1 MNAQVVVGGYAC
13 RLPESDSPEE
23 FWSNLIAGRDMVTED
38 ARRWTP
44 GLYDTPPRFGKL
56 KDIAHFDARFFEVHP
71 KQAHKMDPQLR
82 LLLATGYEA
91 IRCAGFVPE
100 ELRGAAAGVYVG
112 ACASEADTLFS
123 RRPDGITGY
132 ENTGCARSMFANR
145 LSFFFDFRG
154 PSLNVDTACSSAL
167 VALDAAARALAAGE
181 CDYALVA
188 GANLILNPSSS
199 VGFARL
205 KMLSPDGTGR
215 AFDAEANGYVR
226 AEGIVAL
233 FLARA
238 ERARRVIASVLG
250 SGVNNDGYTQEGI
263 TFPSGAAQ
271 SRLLQSVYA
280 RAGVEPRSVAY
291 VEAHGTGT
299 RAGDPQEANAL
310 AEIFCGD
317 RDAPLLVG
325 SVKSNMGHAEGAA
338 GLVGALKVLLAME
351 HGTIPANLHFRTPNP
366 DIPALLDGR
375 LAVVAE
381 HQPWRG
387 GVAGINSFGFGGTNA
402 HVILRDELARSAE
415 PVCVCPAVPVAARTE
430 AGLESLLVQ
439 AGSPTLSPGQAALLA
454 SVANAPI
461 ATHPFR
467 GAALRSAGG
476 EAAALR
482 GAAVTA
488 RPALWWVFP
497 GVGAQWPGMGKALLE
512 IEPCREALA
521 RCGEA
526 LCDTGIDLTR
536 LLTSADDEALRDV
549 TSMLVGLTAVQVA
562 LVDLLRAAG
571 LEPEGLVGHSLGEIA
586 CGYAD
591 GAIDAA
597 QAVLAAYWR
606 GRAITEAPATRGQM
620 AAVALDWN
628 TAAALCGDGVT
639 AACHNGARSV
649 TVSGDPAALDSLLA
663 RLSARGVDARVVDSA
678 GIAYHAPGMAA
689 AAPAYRTALA
699 PLIPAPR
706 TRSPRWVSTSALPGE
721 EAPQCDAEYFVNN
734 LCRPVRFAEALA
746 GIPAGAVIMEVG
758 AHALLRRPI
767 AETRADCRTI
777 GLMNRE
783 RAGVA
788 PVYEALARAYTLG
801 IDVAWTRLL
810 GVSYPL
816 AAPCQ
821 VPGLCQWDDTQAWE
835 VPTFADYGGDADQR
849 FTIDLRSEESA
860 YIADHCIQGKVLFP
874 AVGYLCLVWRTL
886 AQLARVPIERLPVQF
901 DDVTFHRATA
911 ITPEVPVTLAVRYLA
926 ATRRFEVVCGDELIA
941 SGTAVAGAAVTWPAP
956 SEPRAAA
963 DPLMLATADIYKE
976 LRLRGYQYGRAFQG
990 LRAASADA
998 TLFHAAWN
1006 GNWVTYLD
1014 ALLQG
1019 PLLASPRVTAVP
1031 TYLRRLVL
1039 DPTRQP
1045 AAEAIPATYD
1055 AVLARVVAPA
1065 VVLED
1070 CRGAVLPRARGG
1082 DQPSLLRHAFAP
1094 YHAAADWDAA
1104 TAREVAEYCA
1114 VVTGFVVTSTLD
1126 ILRAAKTSDR
1136 ALPAHLARLEALL
1149 ARESVAPPGAAEI
1162 ERFCEHPRG
1171 LMLRLARH
1179 VHADP
1184 GALLADPVARIVGFE
1199 EYNAMYRE
1207 DMGLSDLYGPH
1218 DLGVLVDTALENT
1231 AFGRPARIAE
1241 VGAGTGG
1248 ITAHLLPRL
1257 RSADDRYF
1265 ITDVSAGFFENLRS
1279 LLAEYDAVT
1288 QFAVWDVG
1296 APAPAELGPP
1306 LDLIVAS
1313 NVLHAAPNLRAALG
1327 HVRDALADQGFFLL
1341 HEVTHGY
1348 AGMLGVWGF
1357 LEQVW
1362 RFDDPSDRSHGA
1374 LLSSAQWRL
1383 VLEEC
1388 GFDVVATRD
1397 DGLALTL
1404 FLCRKRPR
1412 AALEQHVLRLTG
1424 DFSQDLPAIQ
1434 ASLAGLEA
1442 TPAARLWLEAEE
1454 REAPGLLGLLLCAR
1468 REPGGER
1475 VRALFADDLARL
1487 SDPERER
1494 IYRLDLAQNV
1504 VRDSVWGA
1512 LRHLPLAM
1520 SEAIATTNVQ
1530 FAIQP
1535 GDLGSL
1541 GWERGPV
1548 WRDDD
1553 HAYQAHFLALNFK
1566 DVMLATG
1573 RLSPEVFG
1581 QDIATA
1587 MGGEFSG
1594 MTPDGRRVMGFVHD
1608 VHESF
1613 STHVSHTRSRCVF
1626 PVPEGWTLEDAATVP
1641 VAYLTAY
1648 LGLLVRARLRPG
1660 ERVLI
1665 HAGAGGVGQAAIR
1678 IALSMGCEVFAT
1690 VGSPE
1695 KRAFLKESFSELRDE
1710 RIGYSRDAS
1719 FEELVLRATEGR
1731 GVHVVLNSL
1740 AEDKLAAGL
1749 RVLADYG
1756 RFVEIGKYDM
1766 SRDTQIGMRMFL
1778 KDIALYGVGLN
1789 NLVKD
1794 QGAERDELVAVMR
1807 DGLARGVVQP
1817 LPRTVFGHDAVA
1829 DALRYMA
1836 RGRHIGK
1843 VLVRVCDPS
1852 TGEALAIEARRRTWF
1867 HPHKAC
1873 LVTGGLGGVGLELV
1887 QWLIERGARDIV
1899 LTTRKGVRGGYDAFR
1914 LRAFQRQG
1922 ARVAVSTRDVGDA
1935 DEAETLVREIEAE
1948 RPLGAVFHLAMVLDD
1963 AILANQTPERF
1974 ERVNHAKADGAR
1986 HLDAAT
1992 RAHCRS
1998 LDHFVAFSSIASG
2011 FGNAG
2016 QSNYGYANSVLERLC
2031 EARKCSGLPALAI
2044 QWGTIGDVG
2053 FVAENRARVHFT
2065 GFHLEE
2071 QSIQSC
2077 FEVLDTFLTQGA
2089 PVVASAMRDRNLRA
2103 LKHAAPTRGGREG
2116 LKAAVKAIL
2125 GLKSQDTVPENVAL
2139 VELGLD
2145 SLMAVEIEYL
2155 LKHEYHLPVASS
2167 EVRAL
2172 SFSRIAE
2179 LYEASSGPAGAP
2191 TASTSSSTPA
2201 ESVLLIEPL
2210 AGRSGGV
2217 APIYFVAGALVDP
2230 EVAAR
2235 AARLPSDAAVYL
2247 VRYERALSMSELGVA
2262 WRTHLD
2268 SLPPVTRRARVV
2280 AHSAGVTVAR
2290 RLIETSGA
2298 LPVSIEII
2306 AVSPPGAE
2314 ILRMLEGLSDEE
2326 IERVPDAEALRRLK
2340 GLPFLGDTPTLPIPR
2355 LRSQLKFLRAE
2366 RLHEQPLA
2374 RADLALL
2381 PTGDPFCCT
2390 EAEGRRLARVVRRV
2404 PGAHVIASVSLAPYL
2419 ALGEGVENEPIERG
2433 RRNARRRRSA
2443 DKASG

>member
-467 GAALRSAGG
+467 GTALRSAGG

-835 VPTFADYGGDADQR
+835 VPTF
-849 FTIDLRSEESA
+849 
-860 YIADHCIQGKVLFP
+860 
-874 AVGYLCLVWRTL
+874 

-1265 ITDVSAGFFENLRS
+1265 ITDVSAGFFENLRN

-1412 AALEQHVLRLTG
+1412 AALEQ
-1424 DFSQDLPAIQ
+1424 Q
-1434 ASLAGLEA
+1434 
-1442 TPAARLWLEAEE
+1442 
-1454 REAPGLLGLLLCAR
+1454 
-1468 REPGGER
+1468 PGGER

-2065 GFHLEE
+2065 GFHLKE

-2167 EVRAL
+2167 EVRA
-2172 SFSRIAE
+2172 
-2179 LYEASSGPAGAP
+2179 
-2191 TASTSSSTPA
+2191 
-2201 ESVLLIEPL
+2201 
-2210 AGRSGGV
+2210 
-2217 APIYFVAGALVDP
+2217 IYFVAGALVAP

-2404 PGAHVIASVSLAPYL
+2404 PGAHVMASVSLAPYL